1 MKQEGGK
8 QKMDGI
14 LFIDKEKGWTSRDV
28 VNFIS
33 HQFQTKKVGHVGTL
47 DPFATGLLI
56 VLVGKATKIAPYL
69 EAQEKEYEATL
80 LLGADTDTLDLEGE
94 VVLEKEVPDLSLEA
108 IEETLHTFKGTIE
121 QVVPKYSAVKYKG
134 KALYRYAFANEK
146 TPEISRKITIHDI
159 HFMSY
164 VDHQLSFSVHC
175 SKGTYVRQLGQDIA
189 HDLSTCGHLTS
200 LRRTKIG
207 EVSVFDAKKVKEI
220 NELEFKDV
228 YFRYKNSA
236 EDVLRN
242 INFTS
247 KKGETIAFIGSTG
260 SGKSTIIN
268 LLPRLFDVTSGKIA
282 FLLKYFLSIV
292 FLGIP
297 RALAAFT

>member
-175 SKGTYVRQLGQDIA
+175 SKGTYIRQLGQDIA

-207 EVSVFDAKKVKEI
+207 KVSIFDAKKVKEI
-220 NELEFKDV
+220 EASDFISIKEALSFLPTEVVDEATKKD
-228 YFRYKNSA
+228 
-236 EDVLRN
+236 
-242 INFTS
+242 
-247 KKGETIAFIGSTG
+247 
-260 SGKSTIIN
+260 IIN
-268 LLPRLFDVTSGKIA
+268 GKTIRLLRKEDI
-282 FLLKYFLSIV
+282 LLTLDENGEVLSILEKAEKHTYKV
-292 FLGIP
+292 KRGLF
-297 RALAAFT
+297 

>member
-94 VVLEKEVPDLSLEA
+94 VVLEKEGPDLSLEA

-175 SKGTYVRQLGQDIA
+175 SKGTYIRQLGQDIA

-207 EVSVFDAKKVKEI
+207 EVSIFDAKKVKEI
-220 NELEFKDV
+220 EASDFISIKEALSFLPTEVVDEATKKD
-228 YFRYKNSA
+228 
-236 EDVLRN
+236 
-242 INFTS
+242 
-247 KKGETIAFIGSTG
+247 
-260 SGKSTIIN
+260 IIN
-268 LLPRLFDVTSGKIA
+268 GKTIRLLRKEDI
-282 FLLKYFLSIV
+282 LLTLDENGEVLSILEKV
-292 FLGIP
+292 EKHTYKVKRGLF
-297 RALAAFT
+297 

>member
-1 MKQEGGK
+1 
-8 QKMDGI
+8 MDGI

-33 HQFQTKKVGHVGTL
+33 RQFQTKKVGHVGTL

-175 SKGTYVRQLGQDIA
+175 SKGTYIRQLGQDIA

-207 EVSVFDAKKVKEI
+207 EVSIFDAKKVKEI
-220 NELEFKDV
+220 EASDFISIKEALSFLPTEVVDEATKKD
-228 YFRYKNSA
+228 
-236 EDVLRN
+236 
-242 INFTS
+242 
-247 KKGETIAFIGSTG
+247 
-260 SGKSTIIN
+260 IIN
-268 LLPRLFDVTSGKIA
+268 GKTIRLLRKEDI
-282 FLLKYFLSIV
+282 LLTLDENGEVLSILEKAEKHTYKV
-292 FLGIP
+292 KRGLF
-297 RALAAFT
+297 

>member
-1 MKQEGGK
+1 
-8 QKMDGI
+8 MDGI

-28 VNFIS
+28 VNSIS

-175 SKGTYVRQLGQDIA
+175 SKGTYIRQLGQDIA

-207 EVSVFDAKKVKEI
+207 KVSIFDAKKVKEI
-220 NELEFKDV
+220 EASDFISIKEALSFLPTEVVDEATKKD
-228 YFRYKNSA
+228 
-236 EDVLRN
+236 
-242 INFTS
+242 
-247 KKGETIAFIGSTG
+247 
-260 SGKSTIIN
+260 IIN
-268 LLPRLFDVTSGKIA
+268 GKTIRLLRKEDI
-282 FLLKYFLSIV
+282 LLTLDENGEVLSILEKAEKHTYKV
-292 FLGIP
+292 KRGLF
-297 RALAAFT
+297 

>member
-175 SKGTYVRQLGQDIA
+175 SKGTYIRQLGQDIA
-189 HDLSTCGHLTS
+189 HALSTCGHLIS

-207 EVSVFDAKKVKEI
+207 EVSIFDAKKVKEVGTSDFI
-220 NELEFKDV
+220 SIKEALSFLPTEVVDEATKKD
-228 YFRYKNSA
+228 
-236 EDVLRN
+236 
-242 INFTS
+242 
-247 KKGETIAFIGSTG
+247 
-260 SGKSTIIN
+260 IIN
-268 LLPRLFDVTSGKIA
+268 GKTIRLLRKEDI
-282 FLLKYFLSIV
+282 LLTLDENGEVLSILEKAEKHTYKV
-292 FLGIP
+292 KRGLF
-297 RALAAFT
+297 

>member
-1 MKQEGGK
+1 M
-8 QKMDGI
+8 
-14 LFIDKEKGWTSRDV
+14 

-175 SKGTYVRQLGQDIA
+175 SKGTYIRQLGQDIA

-207 EVSVFDAKKVKEI
+207 EVSIFDAKKVKEI
-220 NELEFKDV
+220 EASDFISIKEALSFLPTEVVDEATKKD
-228 YFRYKNSA
+228 
-236 EDVLRN
+236 
-242 INFTS
+242 
-247 KKGETIAFIGSTG
+247 
-260 SGKSTIIN
+260 IIN
-268 LLPRLFDVTSGKIA
+268 GKTIRLLRKEDI
-282 FLLKYFLSIV
+282 LLTLDENGEVLSILEKV
-292 FLGIP
+292 EKHTYKVKRGLF
-297 RALAAFT
+297 

>member
-108 IEETLHTFKGTIE
+108 IEETLHTFKGAIE

-175 SKGTYVRQLGQDIA
+175 SKGTYIRQLGQDIA
-189 HDLSTCGHLTS
+189 HELSTCGHLTS

-207 EVSVFDAKKVKEI
+207 EVSIFKAKKVKEI
-220 NELEFKDV
+220 EASDFISIKEALSVLPTEVVDVATKKDSINGKTI
-228 YFRYKNSA
+228 RLLRK
-236 EDVLRN
+236 EDILLTLDEN
-242 INFTS
+242 
-247 KKGETIAFIGSTG
+247 GE
-260 SGKSTIIN
+260 
-268 LLPRLFDVTSGKIA
+268 V
-282 FLLKYFLSIV
+282 LSILEKAEKHTYKV
-292 FLGIP
+292 KRGLF
-297 RALAAFT
+297 

>member
-28 VNFIS
+28 VNYIS

-80 LLGADTDTLDLEGE
+80 LLGADTDTLDLEGK
-94 VVLEKEVPDLSLEA
+94 VILEKEVPYLSLETL
-108 IEETLHTFKGTIE
+108 EETLHTFKGTIE

-175 SKGTYVRQLGQDIA
+175 SKGTYIRQLGQDIA
-189 HDLSTCGHLTS
+189 HALSTCGHLTS

-207 EVSVFDAKKVKEI
+207 AVSIFDAKKVKEVGASDFI
-220 NELEFKDV
+220 SIKEALSFLPTEVVDEATKKD
-228 YFRYKNSA
+228 
-236 EDVLRN
+236 
-242 INFTS
+242 
-247 KKGETIAFIGSTG
+247 
-260 SGKSTIIN
+260 IIN
-268 LLPRLFDVTSGKIA
+268 GKTICLLRKEDI
-282 FLLKYFLSIV
+282 LLTLDENGEVLSILEKAEKHTYKV
-292 FLGIP
+292 KRGLF
-297 RALAAFT
+297 

>member
-1 MKQEGGK
+1 
-8 QKMDGI
+8 MDGI

-33 HQFQTKKVGHVGTL
+33 HKFQTKKVGHVGTL

-80 LLGADTDTLDLEGE
+80 LLGADTDTLDLEGK
-94 VVLEKEVPDLSLEA
+94 VILEKEVPDLSLETL
-108 IEETLHTFKGTIE
+108 EETLHTFKGTIE

-175 SKGTYVRQLGQDIA
+175 SKGTYIRQLGQDIA
-189 HDLSTCGHLTS
+189 HALSTCGHLTS

-207 EVSVFDAKKVKEI
+207 EVSIFDAKKVKEVEASDFI
-220 NELEFKDV
+220 SIKEALSFLPTEVVDEATKKD
-228 YFRYKNSA
+228 
-236 EDVLRN
+236 
-242 INFTS
+242 
-247 KKGETIAFIGSTG
+247 
-260 SGKSTIIN
+260 IIN
-268 LLPRLFDVTSGKIA
+268 GKTIRLLRKEDI
-282 FLLKYFLSIV
+282 LLTLDENGEVLSILEKAEKHTYKV
-292 FLGIP
+292 KRGLF
-297 RALAAFT
+297 

>member
-28 VNFIS
+28 VNYIS

-175 SKGTYVRQLGQDIA
+175 SKGTYIRQLGQDIA

-207 EVSVFDAKKVKEI
+207 EVSIFDAKKVKEI
-220 NELEFKDV
+220 EASDFISIKEALSFLPTEVVDEATKKD
-228 YFRYKNSA
+228 
-236 EDVLRN
+236 
-242 INFTS
+242 
-247 KKGETIAFIGSTG
+247 
-260 SGKSTIIN
+260 IIN
-268 LLPRLFDVTSGKIA
+268 GKTIRLLRKEDI
-282 FLLKYFLSIV
+282 LLTLDENGEVLSILEKAEKHTYKV
-292 FLGIP
+292 KRGLF
-297 RALAAFT
+297 

>member
-1 MKQEGGK
+1 
-8 QKMDGI
+8 MDGI

-28 VNFIS
+28 VNYIS

-69 EAQEKEYEATL
+69 EAQEKQYEATL
-80 LLGADTDTLDLEGE
+80 LLGADTDTLDLEGK
-94 VVLEKEVPDLSLEA
+94 VILEKEVPDLSLEA

-146 TPEISRKITIHDI
+146 TPEISRKITIYDI

-164 VDHQLSFSVHC
+164 VGHQLSFSVHC
-175 SKGTYVRQLGQDIA
+175 SKGTYIRQLGQDIA

-207 EVSVFDAKKVKEI
+207 EVSIFDAKKVKEI
-220 NELEFKDV
+220 EASDFISIKEALSFLPTEVVDEATKKD
-228 YFRYKNSA
+228 
-236 EDVLRN
+236 
-242 INFTS
+242 
-247 KKGETIAFIGSTG
+247 
-260 SGKSTIIN
+260 IIN
-268 LLPRLFDVTSGKIA
+268 GKNIRLLRKEDILLTLDENGKV
-282 FLLKYFLSIV
+282 LSILEKAEKHTYKV
-292 FLGIP
+292 KRGLF
-297 RALAAFT
+297 

>member
-175 SKGTYVRQLGQDIA
+175 SKGTYIRQLGQDIA
-189 HDLSTCGHLTS
+189 HALSTCGHLTS

-207 EVSVFDAKKVKEI
+207 AVSVFDAKKVKEI
-220 NELEFKDV
+220 EASDFISIKEALSFLPTEVVDETTKKDIINGKTI
-228 YFRYKNSA
+228 RLLRKEDILLTLDENG
-236 EDVLRN
+236 DVLSILEKAEKHTYKVKR
-242 INFTS
+242 
-247 KKGETIAFIGSTG
+247 G
-260 SGKSTIIN
+260 
-268 LLPRLFDVTSGKIA
+268 LF
-282 FLLKYFLSIV
+282 
-292 FLGIP
+292 
-297 RALAAFT
+297 

>member
-28 VNFIS
+28 VNYIS

-80 LLGADTDTLDLEGE
+80 LLGADTDTLDLEGK
-94 VVLEKEVPDLSLEA
+94 VILEKEVPDLSLEA

-164 VDHQLSFSVHC
+164 VHHQLSFSVHC
-175 SKGTYVRQLGQDIA
+175 SKGTYIRQLGQDIA
-189 HDLSTCGHLTS
+189 HALSTCGHLTS

-207 EVSVFDAKKVKEI
+207 AVSIFDAKKVKEVGASDFI
-220 NELEFKDV
+220 SIKEALSFLPTEVVDEATKKD
-228 YFRYKNSA
+228 
-236 EDVLRN
+236 
-242 INFTS
+242 
-247 KKGETIAFIGSTG
+247 
-260 SGKSTIIN
+260 IIN
-268 LLPRLFDVTSGKIA
+268 GKTIRLLRKEDI
-282 FLLKYFLSIV
+282 LLTLDENGEVLSILEKAEKHTYKV
-292 FLGIP
+292 KRGLF
-297 RALAAFT
+297 

>member
-175 SKGTYVRQLGQDIA
+175 SKGTYIRQLGQDIA

-207 EVSVFDAKKVKEI
+207 EVSIFDAKKVKEI
-220 NELEFKDV
+220 EASDFISIKEALSFLPTEVVDEATKKD
-228 YFRYKNSA
+228 
-236 EDVLRN
+236 
-242 INFTS
+242 
-247 KKGETIAFIGSTG
+247 
-260 SGKSTIIN
+260 IIN
-268 LLPRLFDVTSGKIA
+268 GKTIRLLRKEDI
-282 FLLKYFLSIV
+282 LLTLDENGEVLSILEKAEKHTYKV
-292 FLGIP
+292 KRGLF
-297 RALAAFT
+297 

>member
-1 MKQEGGK
+1 
-8 QKMDGI
+8 MDGI

-175 SKGTYVRQLGQDIA
+175 SKGTYIRQLGQDIA
-189 HDLSTCGHLTS
+189 HALSTCGHLIS

-207 EVSVFDAKKVKEI
+207 EVSIFDAKKVKEVGTSDFI
-220 NELEFKDV
+220 SIKEALSFLPTEVVDEATKKD
-228 YFRYKNSA
+228 
-236 EDVLRN
+236 
-242 INFTS
+242 
-247 KKGETIAFIGSTG
+247 
-260 SGKSTIIN
+260 IIN
-268 LLPRLFDVTSGKIA
+268 GKTIRLLRKEDI
-282 FLLKYFLSIV
+282 LLTLDENGEVLSILEKAEKHTYKV
-292 FLGIP
+292 KRGLF
-297 RALAAFT
+297 